1 MVRQG
6 VSFRIINSVR
16 IKRTAFRISAA
27 ELAIHV
33 SFGNYTPAEQAMAE
47 MFSHLDNLLVF
58 FMARYRRNAEAY
70 SRNLSEK
77 EIRSEIQYNGN
88 TDCEYDE
95 ICNRQMHAP

>member
-1 MVRQG
+1 MVRQRIG
-6 VSFRIINSVR
+6 FRIIDPVG
-16 IKRTAFRISAA
+16 IKRTAFRITAA
-27 ELAIHV
+27 ELAIHA
-33 SFGNYTPAEQAMAE
+33 FFRNYTPAEQTMSE
-47 MFSHLDNLLVF
+47 MFSHLNNLLVF

-95 ICNRQMHAP
+95 ICNRQMHAT